1 MVMRK
6 FKKSLDSQLSQ
17 TSTVSGVSVASKDSE
32 DENHTPYG
40 TPKTNRRGRGGSFS
54 GPTNAELLNGE
65 VPNSP
70 GLRRRRSRVPSEED
84 DKLINFLVTG
94 GHDGSR
100 ERNISIGNIGRA
112 CQLAGA

>member
-32 DENHTPYG
+32 DENHTPYS

-100 ERNISIGNIGRA
+100 ERNISIGNIGKIDYDS
-112 CQLAGA
+112 